1 MRKTIPRPKKSGK
14 RSALTVNGPAEVV
27 VQNARAYQKLL
38 DDQEL
43 LESLRSINRGLEE
56 AILGEGRSMREFL
69 EEVARERGISLR

>member
-1 MRKTIPRPKKSGK
+1 
-14 RSALTVNGPAEVV
+14 LTVNGPAEV

-56 AILGEGRSMREFL
+56 AKLGEGRSMREFL

>member
-27 VQNARAYQKLL
+27 QSARAYQKLL

-56 AILGEGRSMREFL
+56 AKLGEGRSMREFL

>member
-1 MRKTIPRPKKSGK
+1 
-14 RSALTVNGPAEVV
+14 V
-27 VQNARAYQKLL
+27 VQSARAYQKLL

-56 AILGEGRSMREFL
+56 AKLGEGRSMREFL